1 MLAPTRKETRW
12 HTYSE
17 RSTFHCIFRSDGIAA
32 VHHLHESMT
41 LILVYN
47 AGLDSAMAVE
57 DAPKLALGASDASN
71 K

>member
-12 HTYSE
+12 YTYSE
-17 RSTFHCIFRSDGIAA
+17 RSIFHRILRSDGIAA
-32 VHHLHESMT
+32 VHHLHESMAF
-41 LILVYN
+41 ILVHY

-57 DAPKLALGASDASN
+57 DAPKFALGTSDTSD